1 MTASEKL
8 MAMKQR
14 IEEKASERTRR
25 SGQLEQLMSQLT
37 TEFNVNSLDAGK
49 QLLADY
55 EVEITR
61 MTEDIDQKIQHIETA
76 YAQLS

>member
-1 MTASEKL
+1 MTAAEKL

-25 SGQLEQLMSQLT
+25 AGQLEQLMSQLT
-37 TEFNVNSLDAGK
+37 SEFNVGSLDEGK

-55 EVEITR
+55 EVEITQ